1 MKIAIVGTRGIPN
14 NYGGLEEFAENV
26 SVGLVKKGHQVIV
39 YNPHFHPHKESTFH
53 GVEVV
58 KKWSPE
64 KQIGTAANFIYD
76 YLSLRDALK
85 RKVDAILICG
95 YTTSAI
101 SLFFIPLNRVPIF
114 MNIDGMEWWRA
125 KWSPMIQKLTH
136 WFEKVAVKRSHVIIS
151 DNLGIKDYVQKEYNK
166 DSYFLAYAANEILVP
181 EESSLQEF
189 GLQKYRYNLL
199 IGRLEPENNI
209 ETILDGVRD
218 SSDTDPTVIFANYKT
233 KYGQK
238 LKEKYAAHP
247 KIEFRGWA
255 SGQKTLN
262 NLRHFAKVYFHGHSV
277 GGTNPSLLEAMAGRA
292 FIAAHNNPFNSS
304 VLEKDALYFRSPKEV
319 QELLDQ
325 FSVHETNRKVFTENN
340 INKIRNQYN
349 WPYLVDEY
357 EKMFLAELQKRT

>member
-26 SVGLVKKGHQVIV
+26 SVGLAKKGHEVLV
-39 YNPHFHPHKESTFH
+39 YNPHFHPYSSDQFH
-53 GVEVV
+53 GVKIV

-76 YLSLRDALK
+76 YLSLRDALNK
-85 RKVDAILICG
+85 KVDAILICG

-101 SLFFIPLNRVPIF
+101 SLFFVPLNRCPIF

-125 KWSPMIQKLTH
+125 KWSPVIQKLTH
-136 WFEKVAVKRSHVIIS
+136 WFEKVAIEKSHVIIS
-151 DNLGIKDYVQKEYNK
+151 DNLGIKDYVWKEYNR
-166 DSYFLAYAANEILVP
+166 DSYFLAYAANEILTP
-181 EESSLQEF
+181 DESTLQEF
-189 GLQKYRYNLL
+189 GLVKFKYNLL

-218 SSDTDPTVIFANYKT
+218 SDDQDPTVIFANHET

-238 LKEKYAAHP
+238 LLAKYKSCK

-277 GGTNPSLLEAMAGRA
+277 GGTNPSLLEAMAGGA
-292 FIAAHNNPFNSS
+292 FIAAHKNPFNES
-304 VLEKDALYFRSPKEV
+304 VLENDAMYFSQPADVVNILNSIASFEK
-319 QELLDQ
+319 
-325 FSVHETNRKVFTENN
+325 NRNAFTANN

-357 EKMFLAELQKRT
+357 EKMFLTELQKRK